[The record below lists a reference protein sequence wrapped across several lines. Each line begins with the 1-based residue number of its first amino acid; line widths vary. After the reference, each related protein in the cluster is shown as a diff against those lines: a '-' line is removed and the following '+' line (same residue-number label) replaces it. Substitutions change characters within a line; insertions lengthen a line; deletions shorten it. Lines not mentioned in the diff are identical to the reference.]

1 MTIARN
7 RKEAGFTLVEL
18 GIYLAVLAVVGAF
31 VVTQWGNIN
40 SGLRV
45 ERAYAELERVK
56 TAAEAYRS
64 ASANAGLYTG
74 ITMAALST
82 NGYNVEPFTT
92 GTNQNTY
99 GLTVAIAAAGSPAGT
114 DATLTYGFDNTED
127 CNQMIQRF
135 DASVTGIKATPTC
148 PGDVFTVTLE

>member
-1 MTIARN
+1 MTIAR
-7 RKEAGFTLVEL
+7 KQGGFTLVEL

-64 ASANAGLYTG
+64 AAANAGLYTA
-74 ITMAALST
+74 ISVTNLSD
-82 NGYNVEPFTT
+82 NGYNVEPFTD
-92 GTNQNTY
+92 GDDENTY
-99 GLTVAIAAAGSPAGT
+99 GLDVAIVAAGTPAGT
-114 DATLTYGFDNTED
+114 DATLTYNFDNEED

-135 DASVTGIKATPTC
+135 DDSVTGIKTVPTC
-148 PGDVFTVTLE
+148 TAAGLLTITLE

>member
-1 MTIARN
+1 MRIAR
-7 RKEAGFTLVEL
+7 KQEGFTLVEL

-64 ASANAGLYTG
+64 AAANAGLYTAIS
-74 ITMAALST
+74 ITNLSD
-82 NGYNVEPFTT
+82 NGYNVEPFTD
-92 GTNQNTY
+92 GDDENTY
-99 GLTVAIAAAGSPAGT
+99 GLDVVIVAAGTPAGT
-114 DATLTYGFDNTED
+114 DATLTYNFDNEED

-135 DASVTGIKATPTC
+135 DDSVTGIKTTPTC
-148 PGDVFTVTLE
+148 TTAGELTVTLE

>member
-1 MTIARN
+1 MRIAR
-7 RKEAGFTLVEL
+7 KQEGFTLVEL

-64 ASANAGLYTG
+64 ASANAGLYTNIG
-74 ITMAALST
+74 IAVLST

-99 GLTVAIAAAGSPAGT
+99 GLDVTIAAAGSPPAT
-114 DATLTYGFDNTED
+114 DATLTYDFDNPED
-127 CNQMIQRF
+127 CQQMIQRF
-135 DASVTGIKATPTC
+135 DGVTGVKGTPTC
-148 PGDVFTVTLE
+148 SGNDLTVTLE

>member
-1 MTIARN
+1 MKIA

-64 ASANAGLYTG
+64 AAANAGLYTG
-74 ITMAALST
+74 ISMTALST

-99 GLTVAIAAAGSPAGT
+99 GLDVAIAGAGSPTNT
-114 DATLTYGFDNTED
+114 DAELTYDFDNPED
-127 CNQMIQRF
+127 CQQMIQRF
-135 DASVTGIKATPTC
+135 DGVTGVSGTPTC
-148 PGDVFTVTLE
+148 AGNELTVTLE

>member
-1 MTIARN
+1 MKIA

-74 ITMAALST
+74 ISMTALST

-99 GLTVAIAAAGSPAGT
+99 GLNVAIGQAGTPVGT
-114 DATLTYGFDNTED
+114 DAELTYGFDNPED
-127 CNQMIQRF
+127 CQQMIQRF
-135 DASVTGIKATPTC
+135 DDSVTGIKTTPTC
-148 PGDVFTVTLE
+148 TPAGQLTVTLE

>member
-1 MTIARN
+1 MKIA

-64 ASANAGLYTG
+64 ASANAGLYTNID
-74 ITMAALST
+74 ITALST

-99 GLTVAIAAAGSPAGT
+99 GLTVTIAPDGTPTGT
-114 DATLTYGFDNTED
+114 DAELIYEFDNSED
-127 CNQMIQRF
+127 CNQMIQ
-135 DASVTGIKATPTC
+135 P
-148 PGDVFTVTLE
+148 

>member
-1 MTIARN
+1 MRIAR
-7 RKEAGFTLVEL
+7 KQGGFTLVEL

-64 ASANAGLYTG
+64 ASANAGLYAG
-74 ITMAALST
+74 ITIQELSD

-99 GLTVAIAAAGSPAGT
+99 GLNVAITPASSDT
-114 DATLTYGFDNTED
+114 DATLTYQFDNPED
-127 CNQMIQRF
+127 CQQMIQRF
-135 DASVTGIKATPTC
+135 DGVTGIKTTPTC
-148 PGDVFTVTLE
+148 SATDELSVTLE